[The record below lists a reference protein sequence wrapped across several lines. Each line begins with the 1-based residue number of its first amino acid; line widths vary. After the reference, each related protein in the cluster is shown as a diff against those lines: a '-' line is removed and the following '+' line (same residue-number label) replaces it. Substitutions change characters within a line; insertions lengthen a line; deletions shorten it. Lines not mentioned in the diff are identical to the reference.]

1 MCSGVIRL
9 NRSTSSDWRPSAPFG
24 LRHQAPLAFDELGL
38 GRCGSAPRR
47 DWPSDKKLI
56 VAIAAGRAAG
66 EAGGTALVCRV
77 ASRGLISAGLA
88 TVQSS
93 LCWPMA
99 ASSRDVRETTSSSG
113 GAEAKSGTAVSSC
126 QPSHP
131 ERAAS
136 APGDGKQGG
145 GVVFV
150 VGVFGNR

>member
-9 NRSTSSDWRPSAPFG
+9 NRSTSSDGRPSAPFG

-99 ASSRDVRETTSSSG
+99 ASSRDVREGDSSG